1 MGYKETINLPDTD
14 FPMRANL
21 SEREID
27 FQKMWQE
34 KEIYEKAIDN
44 REGKESFILHDG
56 PPYANGDIHIGHA
69 LNKILKDFVTRF
81 ATLRGYYS
89 PYVPGWDTHGLPI
102 EHQVT
107 SEMSDQERAE
117 LSISELREKCT
128 NYALKYIDRQR
139 EQFKRLGVW
148 GEWENP
154 YLTLNNEYEVKQIE
168 VFGEM
173 AKKDLFY
180 RGKKPVHWCPHC
192 ETALA
197 EAEVEYGEDRAPSI
211 FVKFPMI
218 DPVEVGGVK
227 LSSKDSYIVIWTT
240 TPWTI
245 PSNMAIAFHPDY
257 PYVVVEADGE
267 KLVMA
272 KELVD
277 SVMSKSGIKD
287 YEIISEEFS
296 GKELENKKAQH
307 PIVDRES
314 LLILGEHV
322 TLEQGS
328 GCVHTAP
335 GHGHDDF
342 VVGQEYGLEVY
353 APMDDQGYFTE
364 EAGDFAGK
372 HYDEA
377 NIMVTDKLKEKN
389 LLMNLDFIDHQYPH
403 CWRCK
408 GNLIFR
414 ATDQWFASI
423 DAIKEEALQAI
434 ADVEWH
440 PAWGEERMSNMISE
454 RSDWCIS
461 RQKKWGVPIPIFFC
475 DDCGEAIIN
484 DETLDSVKEIFAEK
498 GSAAWYEHSAEELLP
513 EGYSC
518 PHCEG
523 QNFSK
528 EEDIMDVWFDSGS
541 SHKAVL
547 ETRDNLSWPAQVYLE
562 GTDQYRG
569 WFNSSLLTAVAT
581 EGRAPYNEV
590 ITNGFTVDK
599 KGNKM
604 SKSQGNV
611 VSPHK
616 VIDQYGAD
624 ILRLW
629 VASSDFKNDVK
640 VSDNILKQ
648 NSEAY
653 RRIRNTYRF
662 ILGNISD
669 FDSDADYVDY
679 EERRELDRWI
689 MIRLQ
694 DLIKKITSAFEK
706 YEYHRVYHDVHNFC
720 TVEMSSL
727 YMDITKDRLYTD
739 ATDSLSRRSA
749 QSTLYDIMMALVIT
763 LAPILPHT
771 SEEVWQFLPEKM
783 KSEESVFLTDWP
795 EVKEAYY
802 DQELT
807 AKWDKLLALRKDVS
821 KALELARSEK
831 KIGNSLEAM
840 VELKA
845 SSKEQKELLEGEI
858 DQLADLFIVSQAELN
873 DELQAENVHQ
883 GEESS
888 VLVKVS
894 EARGDKCDRCWK
906 YDETVGELEE
916 HEDICQ
922 RCADVIETEK

>member
-1 MGYKETINLPDTD
+1 MSYKETINLPNTD

-21 SEREID
+21 SEREVD
-27 FQKMWQE
+27 FQKLWQE
-34 KEIYEKAIDN
+34 NEIYEKAVEN
-44 REGKESFILHDG
+44 REGNESFILHDG

-69 LNKILKDFVTRF
+69 LNKVLKDFITRF
-81 ATLRGYYS
+81 STLKGYYS

-139 EQFKRLGVW
+139 EQFKRLGIW
-148 GEWENP
+148 GEWDNP
-154 YLTLNNEYEVKQIE
+154 YLTLNKEYEVKQIE

-197 EAEVEYGEDRAPSI
+197 EAEVEYDDDRAPSI
-211 FVKFPMI
+211 FVKFPML
-218 DPVEVGGVK
+218 DEVEVGGVT
-227 LSSKDSYIVIWTT
+227 LSSEDSYIVIWTT

-245 PSNMAIAFHPDY
+245 PSNMAIAFHPEY
-257 PYVVVEADGE
+257 SYVVVEADGE

-277 SVMSKSGIKD
+277 SVMEHSDAKN
-287 YEIISEEFS
+287 YEIISEDFS
-296 GKELENKKAQH
+296 GKELENKRAKH
-307 PIVDRES
+307 PFIDRES
-314 LLILGEHV
+314 LLILGDHV

-328 GCVHTAP
+328 GCIHTAP

-342 VVGQEYGLEVY
+342 VVGREYDLEVY
-353 APMDDQGYFTE
+353 APMDNQGYFTE

-389 LLMNLDFIDHQYPH
+389 LLMDLSFIDHRYPH

-408 GNLIFR
+408 TNLIFR

-423 DAIKEEALQAI
+423 DAIKEETLAAI
-434 ADVEWH
+434 ADVDWYPE
-440 PAWGEERMSNMISE
+440 WGEERMSNMISE

-475 DDCGEAIIN
+475 DDCGEAVIN
-484 DETLDSVKEIFAEK
+484 DDTLDSVKAIFTEE
-498 GSAAWYEHSAEELLP
+498 GSAAWYELSAKELLP
-513 EGYSC
+513 DGYSC
-518 PHCEG
+518 PHCDG
-523 QNFSK
+523 KSFTK

-581 EGRAPYNEV
+581 EGVAPYREV

-604 SKSQGNV
+604 SKSKGNV

-629 VASSDFKNDVK
+629 VASSDFKNDVR

-648 NSEAY
+648 SSEAY

-669 FDSDADYVDY
+669 FDSDENYVEY
-679 EERRELDRWI
+679 EDRRELDRWI

-694 DLIKKITSAFEK
+694 ELIEKITSAFEK

-739 ATDSLSRRSA
+739 GTDSLSRRSA

-763 LAPILPHT
+763 LAPIIPHT

-783 KSEESVFLTDWP
+783 KAEESVFLTDWP
-795 EVKEAYY
+795 EVKKNYY
-802 DQELT
+802 DQELI
-807 AKWDKLLALRKDVS
+807 AKWDKLLAIRKDVS
-821 KALELARSEK
+821 KALELARADK

-840 VELKA
+840 LELKGI
-845 SSKEQKELLEGEI
+845 SEEQQQLLEAEI
-858 DQLADLFIVSQAELN
+858 DQLADLFIVSQAELKN
-873 DELQAENVHQ
+873 DLTAENAHQ

-894 EARGDKCDRCWK
+894 EAKGEKCDRCWK
-906 YDETVGELEE
+906 YDETVGELEA
-916 HEDICQ
+916 HDDICQ
-922 RCADVIETEK
+922 RCADVIEAEK

>member
-1 MGYKETINLPDTD
+1 MGYKETINLPDTN

-21 SEREID
+21 SEREVD

-34 KEIYEKAIDN
+34 KKIYEKAVDN

-81 ATLRGYYS
+81 ATLKGYYS

-117 LSISELREKCT
+117 LSIAELREKCT

-218 DPVEVGGVK
+218 DQVEVGGVK

-245 PSNMAIAFHPDY
+245 PSNMAVAFHPEF
-257 PYVVVEADGE
+257 PYVVVEAEGE

-272 KELVD
+272 KDLVD
-277 SVMSKSGIKD
+277 SVMSKSGIED
-287 YEIISEEFS
+287 YEVISEEFS
-296 GKELENKKAQH
+296 GRELENKKARH

-342 VVGQEYGLEVY
+342 MIGQEYGLEVY
-353 APMDDQGYFTE
+353 APMDDKGYFTE

-372 HYDEA
+372 HYDEV

-434 ADVEWH
+434 ADVDWY

-484 DETLDSVKEIFAEK
+484 DQTLDSVKAIFAEE
-498 GSAAWYEHSAEELLP
+498 GSAAWYERSAEELLP

-518 PHCEG
+518 PHCESK
-523 QNFSK
+523 NFSK

-679 EERRELDRWI
+679 EDRRELDRWI

-795 EVKEAYY
+795 EVKEKYY
-802 DQELT
+802 DQELI

-845 SSKEQKELLEGEI
+845 SNAEQKELLEKEI

-906 YDETVGELEE
+906 YDETVGEIEE

>member
-1 MGYKETINLPDTD
+1 MSYKETINLPNTE

-21 SEREID
+21 SERELD
-27 FQKMWQE
+27 FQKLWDE
-34 KEIYEKAIDN
+34 NNIYEKAVEN
-44 REGKESFILHDG
+44 REGEKSFILHDG

-69 LNKILKDFVTRF
+69 LNKILKDFITRF
-81 ATLRGYYS
+81 ATLKGYYS

-107 SEMSDQERAE
+107 SEMSDQERKE
-117 LSISELREKCT
+117 LSVEELREKCT

-139 EQFKRLGVW
+139 DQFKRLGVW
-148 GEWENP
+148 GEWDDP
-154 YLTLNNEYEVKQIE
+154 YLTLSPEYEVKQIE

-180 RGKKPVHWCPHC
+180 RGKKPVHWCPNC

-197 EAEVEYGEDRAPSI
+197 EAEVEYGEERSPSI
-211 FVKFPMI
+211 YVKFPFK
-218 DPVEVGGVK
+218 DDLRVGGLDLNK
-227 LSSKDSYIVIWTT
+227 KNSYVVIWTT

-245 PSNMAIAFHPDY
+245 PANMAIAFHPEY
-257 PYVVVEADGE
+257 PYVVVEVDDE
-267 KLVMA
+267 KLIMA

-277 SVMSKSGIKD
+277 SVMESSGIKD

-296 GKELENKKAQH
+296 GKELENKKCRH
-307 PIVDRES
+307 PFIDRDS
-314 LLILGEHV
+314 LLILGDHV
-322 TLEQGS
+322 TLEQGT

-335 GHGHDDF
+335 GHGHEDF
-342 VVGQEYGLEVY
+342 IIGREYGLDVY
-353 APMDDQGYFTE
+353 APMDNTGHFTE

-372 HYDEA
+372 HYDEV
-377 NIMVTDKLKEKN
+377 NIMVTDKLKERN
-389 LLMNLDFIDHQYPH
+389 LLMDLSFIDHQYPH

-408 GNLIFR
+408 GTLLFR

-423 DAIKEEALQAI
+423 DAIKEKALQAI
-434 ADVEWH
+434 ADVSWH
-440 PAWGEERMSNMISE
+440 PEWGEERMSSMVAE

-461 RQKKWGVPIPIFFC
+461 RQKKWGVPIPIFYC
-475 DDCGEAIIN
+475 NDCGEAIIN
-484 DETLDSVKEIFAEK
+484 DQTLDSIKDIFAKE
-498 GSAAWYEHSAEELLP
+498 GSSAWYKYSAQELLP
-513 EGYSC
+513 ADYSC
-518 PHCEG
+518 PHCGGSE
-523 QNFSK
+523 FTK

-590 ITNGFTVDK
+590 VTNGFTVDD
-599 KGNKM
+599 KGTKM
-604 SKSQGNV
+604 SKSRGNV

-640 VSDNILKQ
+640 VSDSILKQ
-648 NSEAY
+648 NSEVY
-653 RRIRNTYRF
+653 RRVRNTYRF
-662 ILGNISD
+662 VLGNISD
-669 FDSDADYVDY
+669 FDYNDNYVVY
-679 EERRELDRWI
+679 EDRKELDRWI

-694 DLIKKITSAFEK
+694 ELIKKVTAAYEK

-739 ATDSLSRRSA
+739 GTDSLSRRSA
-749 QSTLYDIMMALVIT
+749 QSTLYDIMMALVIM

-771 SEEVWQFLPEKM
+771 SEEVWQYLPEKVRT
-783 KSEESVFLTDWP
+783 EESVFLADWP
-795 EVKEAYY
+795 QAVEEYY
-802 DQELT
+802 NENLT
-807 AKWDKLLALRKDVS
+807 AKWDKLLNIRKDVS
-821 KALELARSEK
+821 KALELARADK
-831 KIGNSLEAM
+831 KIGNSLEAA
-840 VELKA
+840 VELKGN
-845 SSKEQKELLEGEI
+845 SESQQKLLESELK
-858 DQLADLFIVSQAELN
+858 QLADLFIVSQVDLN
-873 DELQAENVHQ
+873 NNLNEEESHQ
-883 GEESS
+883 GTESS
-888 VLVKVS
+888 VLVKVK
-894 EARGDKCDRCWK
+894 EARGEKCDRCWK
-906 YDETVGELEE
+906 YAESVGTHVE
-916 HEDICQ
+916 HPDICD
-922 RCADVIETEK
+922 RCASVIESE

>member
-1 MGYKETINLPDTD
+1 MSYKETINLPNTD

-21 SEREID
+21 SERELD
-27 FQKMWQE
+27 FQKLWQE
-34 KEIYEKAIDN
+34 KKIYEKAVEN
-44 REGKESFILHDG
+44 REGNEPFILHDG

-69 LNKILKDFVTRF
+69 LNKVLKDFITRF
-81 ATLRGYYS
+81 STLKGYYS

-102 EHQVT
+102 EYQVT
-107 SEMSDQERAE
+107 SEMSDQERE
-117 LSISELREKCT
+117 DLSVPELREKCT

-148 GEWENP
+148 GEWDNP
-154 YLTLNNEYEVKQIE
+154 YLTLNKEYEVKQIE

-180 RGKKPVHWCPHC
+180 RGKKPVHWCPSC

-211 FVKFPMI
+211 FVKFPML
-218 DPVEVGGVK
+218 DQVEVGGVT
-227 LSSKDSYIVIWTT
+227 LSSEDSYIVIWTT

-245 PSNMAIAFHPDY
+245 PSNMAIAFHPEY
-257 PYVVVEADGE
+257 PYVIVEVEGE

-272 KELVD
+272 KDLVD
-277 SVMSKSGIKD
+277 SVMSQTGIKE
-287 YEIISEEFS
+287 YEVISEDFS
-296 GKELENKKAQH
+296 GKELENKRAKH
-307 PIVDRES
+307 PFFDRES
-314 LLILGEHV
+314 LLILGDHA

-328 GCVHTAP
+328 GCIHTAP

-342 VVGQEYGLEVY
+342 VVGQEYNLEVY
-353 APMDDQGYFTE
+353 SPMDNKGYFTE
-364 EAGDFAGK
+364 EAGEFAGK

-389 LLMNLDFIDHQYPH
+389 LLMDLSFIDHRYPH

-408 GNLIFR
+408 TNLVFR

-423 DAIKEEALQAI
+423 DAIKEETLAAI
-434 ADVEWH
+434 ADVDWH
-440 PAWGEERMSNMISE
+440 PEWGQERMSNMISE

-475 DDCGEAIIN
+475 DDCGEAVIN
-484 DETLDSVKEIFAEK
+484 DDTLDSVKEIFAEK
-498 GSAAWYEHSAEELLP
+498 GSSSWYQLSAKELLP
-513 EGYSC
+513 EAYSC
-518 PHCEG
+518 PHCG
-523 QNFSK
+523 GDSFTK

-581 EGRAPYNEV
+581 EGVAPYKEV

-604 SKSQGNV
+604 SKSKGNV

-629 VASSDFKNDVK
+629 VASSDFKNDIR

-648 NSEAY
+648 SSEAY

-669 FDSDADYVDY
+669 FDSDQNYVEY
-679 EERRELDRWI
+679 EDRRELDRWI

-694 DLIKKITSAFEK
+694 DLIDKITSAYEK

-739 ATDSLSRRSA
+739 GTDSLSRRSA
-749 QSTLYDIMMALVIT
+749 QSTLYDIMMALVVT
-763 LAPILPHT
+763 LAPIIPHT

-783 KSEESVFLTDWP
+783 KSEESIFLTDWP
-795 EVKEAYY
+795 EVKKNYY
-802 DQELT
+802 DQELI
-807 AKWDKLLALRKDVS
+807 AKWDKLLVIRKDVS
-821 KALELARSEK
+821 KALELARANK

-840 VELKA
+840 VELKG
-845 SSKEQKELLEGEI
+845 SSEEQQQLLSSEI
-858 DQLADLFIVSQAELN
+858 KQLDDLFIVSQAELN
-873 DELQAENVHQ
+873 DNLTAENAHQ

-894 EARGDKCDRCWK
+894 EARGEKCDRCWK

-922 RCADVIETEK
+922 RCADVIEAEK